1 MRPGGANN
9 GRVPVMLMA
18 RELDQGGVE
27 RDVAKIATHL
37 DPERFE
43 PHVASYSAHGMRY
56 NELRAAGIP
65 LLHLPLEA
73 PLSARGVSAGILL
86 GRYLKERRIQ
96 VLHSY
101 DVSGVLGAPVARC
114 AGLPAIVTSQLSHR
128 DILDWKTQF
137 ALRMTDP
144 IADAVVVN
152 CEALRRYMIEVEGV
166 PAARVELC
174 YNGVDTTQFYPA
186 GGGAGGFAPP
196 IPEPRPEVLTGASIV
211 VGTVCALR
219 PEKGLPLLQEAFARA
234 ARPSGA
240 KLAIV
245 GSGVELPALEA
256 NAARLGIGD
265 ASVFVPS
272 TPEVPRWLRAID
284 IFVLPSYSEGFSNS
298 LLEAMACGCAVIGSR
313 VGGTPEL
320 TGEDERGLLFPR
332 GNSGEL
338 ARALERLIGNKDLRL
353 NLSARAVQFV
363 RENLTIEIAARRT
376 AAIYEKLLAR

>member
-1 MRPGGANN
+1 MTPPGGAAN
-9 GRVPVMLMA
+9 GRIPVMLMV

-37 DPERFE
+37 DPSRFE
-43 PHVASYSAHGMRY
+43 PHVGSYNASGMRY
-56 NELRAAGIP
+56 DELRAAGIP
-65 LLHLPLEA
+65 LLRLPLEA
-73 PLSARGVSAGILL
+73 PFSARGVSAGVLL
-86 GRYLKERRIQ
+86 WRYLKLHRIQ

-114 AGLPAIVTSQLSHR
+114 AGLPAILTSQLSHR
-128 DILDWKTQF
+128 DILDWKTQL

-144 IADAVVVN
+144 IADLVVVN
-152 CEALRRYMIEVEGV
+152 CDALRRYMIEVEGV
-166 PAARVELC
+166 PARRIEVC

-186 GGGAGGFAPP
+186 EG
-196 IPEPRPEVLTGASIV
+196 PRPDVLAGASLV

-234 ARPSGA
+234 ARPPGT

-245 GSGVELPALEA
+245 GSGVELPQLEA
-256 NAARLGIGD
+256 NAARLGIAGE
-265 ASVFVPS
+265 SLFVPA
-272 TPEVPRWLRAID
+272 TPDVPQWLRAID

-320 TGEDERGLLFPR
+320 TGEEERGLLFPR
-332 GNSGEL
+332 GDSGEL
-338 ARALERLIGNKDLRL
+338 ARALSLLMRNQDLRRE
-353 NLSARAVQFV
+353 LSARAVRFV
-363 RENLTIEIAARRT
+363 RRSLTIEIAARRT
-376 AAIYEKLLAR
+376 GAIYEKLLAR